1 MDVSD
6 NVHSAP
12 PHAALRSKMLVKLT
26 MFSDNIERE
35 LVVLATAVLSE
46 KVPLIMEDE
55 LLYSMNPPPCLAVLP
70 AAATLVCETLEARM

>member
-6 NVHSAP
+6 SVHSAP

-35 LVVLATAVLSE
+35 LVVLATTVLSE
-46 KVPLIMEDE
+46 KVPLVMDDE
-55 LLYSMNPPPCLAVLP
+55 LLYMFKLLQKHTAGRWW
-70 AAATLVCETLEARM
+70 ARTA